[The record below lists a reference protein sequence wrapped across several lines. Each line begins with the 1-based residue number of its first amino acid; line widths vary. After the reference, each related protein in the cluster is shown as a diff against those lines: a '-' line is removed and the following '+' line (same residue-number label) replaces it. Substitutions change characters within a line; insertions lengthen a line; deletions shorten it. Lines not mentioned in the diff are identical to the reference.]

1 MLLWALDFDTRS
13 ITQLQHDSAGATE
26 HFRWFDLTP
35 GEFDAWLEIASGLE
49 LPPRLGTHV
58 LEELEFSDAWLA
70 FGLAEPRLE
79 RGRSDPAGMN
89 LLFAE
94 GLLITVD
101 FGQCEALTKMRQSWR
116 EDFAKHA
123 QSPGFFLFE
132 VADHYVT
139 VAQHL
144 VHALESSIAALHNH
158 LFEAAD
164 DSVFGEAATLMQ
176 RQLEFR
182 QYMMAAHEVFDE
194 LATRNSSYIPASTK
208 PYIARNADRIER
220 VGLELL
226 QQRDGLMNALNLYI
240 GMTGHRTGQLLK
252 RLTSFSII
260 FLPLS
265 FLAGVFGMNFEHMPG
280 IEWRYGYWV
289 FWLAC
294 LSITLVLLWFARRG
308 RWF

>member
-13 ITQLQHDSAGATE
+13 ITQLAPDSAAATQ

-35 GEFDAWLEIASGLE
+35 AEFDTWVQVASSVD
-49 LPPRLGTHV
+49 LPERLGTHV
-58 LEELEFSDAWLA
+58 LEELEFSDAWFA
-70 FGLAEPRLE
+70 FGLAEPRLD
-79 RGRSDPAGMN
+79 RDRTDPAGLN
-89 LLFAE
+89 LLFAQ

-101 FGQCEALTKMRQSWR
+101 FGACESLRKMRQTWR
-116 EDFAKHA
+116 EDFSRHA

-144 VHALESSIAALHNH
+144 VHALESSAAALHKH
-158 LFEAAD
+158 LFESAD
-164 DSVFGEAATLMQ
+164 DSVFGEAATMMQ

-182 QYMMAAHEVFDE
+182 QYMMSAHEVFDE
-194 LATRNSSYIPASTK
+194 LATRNSAYVPASTQ

-220 VGLELL
+220 VGVELL
-226 QQRDGLMNALNLYI
+226 QQRDGLMSALNLYI

-252 RLTSFSII
+252 RLTAFSII

-280 IEWRYGYWV
+280 IDWHYGYVSFWV
-289 FWLAC
+289 AC
-294 LSITLVLLWFARRG
+294 LCITSALLWLARRG